1 MNYCIYRGVS
11 HSQDISILIAF
22 LGGFLSFVSP
32 CVLPLIPSYL
42 SYITGVSFNELKDS
56 EARSKLRWATTSHS
70 LLFILGFSTIFILM
84 GASASYLG
92 QLLVRYQNWIVRGG
106 GVLIIILGMNFTGV
120 INLPFLQIE
129 RRVELRKK
137 PLGYVGSFLV
147 GIAFAAGWTP
157 CIGPILSTILLYAS
171 ASKSFGTGVLLLT
184 FYSMGLGVP
193 FFLSSLAFN
202 SFLSAFGRIKKYMRL
217 ITIVSGIFLIGI
229 GVLMLTD
236 LFREINAFLDFFS
249 NP

>member
-1 MNYCIYRGVS
+1 MS
-11 HSQDISILIAF
+11 QSQDISLLIAF
-22 LGGFLSFVSP
+22 SAGFLSFVSP

-42 SYITGVSFNELKDS
+42 TYITGISFKELMDA
-56 EARSKLRWATTSHS
+56 ETRTKLRWATTFHS
-70 LLFILGFSTIFILM
+70 VLFIAGFSTIFILM

-92 QLLVRYQNWIVRGG
+92 KILIRYQYWIMKGG
-106 GVLIIILGMNFTGV
+106 GVLIIILGIHFIGV
-120 INLPFLQIE
+120 INLPFLQME
-129 RRVELRKK
+129 RRFELREK

-147 GIAFAAGWTP
+147 GIVFAAGWTP
-157 CIGPILSTILLYAS
+157 CIGPILSTILVYAS
-171 ASKSFGTGVLLLT
+171 ASQSFTTGIILLAT
-184 FYSMGLGVP
+184 YSMGLGIP

-229 GVLMLTD
+229 GILLLTDTFSEINSYLNMLT
-236 LFREINAFLDFFS
+236 